1 MPLQLESRWRLLSY
15 RISRRM
21 KSYPR
26 AFENILFFS
35 TKAAWISK
43 IGWKNKMARAD
54 VASEVGLQNGK
65 CCDKKVDSCLFRKIS
80 RTHIRLGLDLLDG
93 YVLFNEDQE
102 GERTTTPIHLLRP
115 PSWNTRL
122 RLRIALCL
130 RLRWTCELPCACV
143 CVARVNQPLSNIS
156 KTEPKI
162 LKQELILSEMH
173 FQMKE
178 YKSRRCHNLRNLTR

>member
-1 MPLQLESRWRLLSY
+1 MASSIISGLTSDEKLSESVRKYPVLFDKSSCDFKNRL
-15 RISRRM
+15 
-21 KSYPR
+21 K
-26 AFENILFFS
+26 
-35 TKAAWISK
+35 KQ
-43 IGWKNKMARAD
+43 MARAD

-65 CCDKKVDSCLFRKIS
+65 CCDKKGNSCLFRKIC
-80 RTHIRLGLDLLDG
+80 RTHIRLGLDLLDD